1 MTDLRK
7 PVSRV
12 SRATVHEQGRQ
23 RQIIITL
30 APPSV
35 LWFRAKGCR
44 RSYALPAEVCYQ
56 LAVKASVA
64 AQERVKPKKGRA
76 ARGRG

>member
-12 SRATVHEQGRQ
+12 SHATVHEQGKH

-30 APPSV
+30 VPPSV

-44 RSYALPAEVCYQ
+44 RSYALTADACYQ
-56 LAVKASVA
+56 LAVKAAVM
-64 AQERVKPKKGRA
+64 AQERLKPKKGRA
-76 ARGRG
+76 AGGRG

>member
-12 SRATVHEQGRQ
+12 SRATVREQGRQ
-23 RQIIITL
+23 RQIVITL
-30 APPSV
+30 EPPNL

-44 RSYALPAEVCYQ
+44 RRYALTADICYQ

-64 AQERVKPKKGRA
+64 AQKRLKIKKREQT
-76 ARGRG
+76 

>member
-12 SRATVHEQGRQ
+12 SRATVHEQGRH

-30 APPSV
+30 EPPSV

-44 RSYALPAEVCYQ
+44 RSYALTAEFCYQ
-56 LAVKASVA
+56 QAVKASVA
-64 AQERVKPKKGRA
+64 AQERIKPKKGRA
-76 ARGRG
+76 GGRG